1 MAYLFCEKRLIFD
14 LYKCLC
20 ISAIGVTMWYHT
32 VLFGACRKSA
42 EQFCQ
47 PKDLKESHSGVFL
60 RSSFLSGKT
69 EQKRKQDRG
78 PRA

>member
-1 MAYLFCEKRLIFD
+1 MANLFCGKRLTFD
-14 LYKCLC
+14 LYKWLC

-32 VLFGACRKSA
+32 VLSGACRESA

-47 PKDLKESHSGVFL
+47 LKDLEESHSGDVL
-60 RSSFLSGKT
+60 SSSFLSGKT
-69 EQKRKQDRG
+69 EQKRKQDTG